1 MQKITIQQIVHY
13 LDARVDN
20 NEPVIV
26 FLCLTDAQGAIY
38 TGFGPYDA
46 SLSISLANPGGITN
60 HPVIFQFAG
69 QGGDGYYGLHIKP
82 GTGSMDRWLA
92 GVYILGYQI
101 RNATHQCAG
110 MVKLEFR

>member
-1 MQKITIQQIVHY
+1 MQKISIQQIVHY
-13 LDARVDN
+13 YNARVDN

-26 FLCLTDAQGAIY
+26 FLCLTDREGAIY
-38 TGFGPYDA
+38 RGFGPNA
-46 SLSISLANPGGITN
+46 ARLSVSLMYPGGITA
-60 HPVIFQFAG
+60 HPVIDQFVE

-82 GTGSMDRWLA
+82 GTGTIDRWLA

-101 RNATHQCAG
+101 SNATHQCAG